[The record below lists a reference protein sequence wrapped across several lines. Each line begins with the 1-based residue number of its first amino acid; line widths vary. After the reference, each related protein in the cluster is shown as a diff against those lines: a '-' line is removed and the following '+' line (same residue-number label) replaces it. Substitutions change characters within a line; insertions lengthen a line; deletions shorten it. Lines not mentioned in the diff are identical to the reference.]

1 MTARALRLA
10 CLVLLLGSHAEAQSL
25 NPGPPGPFVI
35 DLRGATSGL
44 PVDVALYPDH
54 TGTTTSSTSTTTST
68 ESTSFNVPSR
78 GWGFDVGAHF
88 YPFSLGPTRVGF
100 GASFME
106 VRGTAADAELVM
118 QVVAPQLSFN
128 FGTSNGWSYLSA
140 GFGPARL
147 DADRTFNTQAINAGG
162 GARWFLNNHLAI
174 GFDIRGFQ
182 LAATGAFPKTTK
194 VAVSAGLS
202 LK

>member
-1 MTARALRLA
+1 M
-10 CLVLLLGSHAEAQSL
+10 

-35 DLRGATSGL
+35 DLRGTTSGL
-44 PVDVALYPDH
+44 PVDIALYPDR
-54 TGTTTSSTSTTTST
+54 TGTTSTSTTTST

-78 GWGFDVGAHF
+78 GWGFDAGAHF

-100 GASFME
+100 GASFIE
-106 VRGTAADAELVM
+106 ARGTTGDAKLTLKM
-118 QVVAPQLSFN
+118 VAPQLSFN

-140 GFGPARL
+140 GIGPARL
-147 DADRTFNTQAINAGG
+147 EADRTFDTQAVNAGG
-162 GARWFLNNHLAI
+162 GARWFVNNHLAI

-182 LAATGAFPKTTK
+182 LAATGTLPKTTK
-194 VAVSAGLS
+194 VAVSVGLS